1 MTDAFVDYYVNHPD
15 YQVTDGW
22 TYATIA
28 ATNAGGIRTT
38 LTPGTVVFDDLFT
51 TLPFANTIDTFEL
64 RGDHLLEMLEFSASA
79 YRYYNFL
86 QFSGMQVVFNITKP
100 DNEKVVSVKVL
111 CRECQIPRYEPLDA
125 TKWYRIIFPSFIGA
139 GGNGYEMM
147 KNRRNVKTG
156 DKLDTEVVEIYMKK
170 MSPIIQRKDGRIV
183 VLT

>member
-1 MTDAFVDYYVNHPD
+1 VNHPD

-22 TYATIA
+22 TYATIS
-28 ATNAGGIRTT
+28 ATNAGGIRTS
-38 LTPGTVVFDDLFT
+38 LAPGTVIYDDIFT

-64 RGDHLLEMLEFSASA
+64 RGDHVLEMLEFSASA

-86 QFSGMQVVFNITKP
+86 QFSGLQVVFNVTKP
-100 DNEKVVSVKVL
+100 NNEKVVSAKVL
-111 CRECQIPRYEPLDA
+111 CRECQIPRYEPLDV

-147 KNRRNVKTG
+147 KNRRNFKQG

-170 MSPIIQRKDGRIV
+170 MSPIIQGKDGRIV
-183 VLT
+183 VVT